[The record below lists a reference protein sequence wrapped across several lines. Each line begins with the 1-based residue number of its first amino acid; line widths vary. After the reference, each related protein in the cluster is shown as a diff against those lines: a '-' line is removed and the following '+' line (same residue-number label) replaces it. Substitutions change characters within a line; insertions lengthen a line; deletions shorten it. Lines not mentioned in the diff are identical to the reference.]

1 VNCAAVRDR
10 LPEHALGTL
19 DGTEA
24 SGVDRHL
31 QWCAA
36 CRKEDGELTRAAA
49 TLAFSVAPAE
59 PDPSLQDRIVAA
71 VQQRSQMGPV
81 AHAAGRRGRLAV
93 AAVAAAMLA
102 VSGLGWGAVMA
113 GKAARSEA
121 QAQATIRSG
130 QDDFN
135 KFRNILRSAEFND
148 PQNQVLIGTLSPSAG
163 GTGGG
168 SALTLVSP
176 SIIDMAVVMVS
187 GLPAAP
193 QGTLPYIARL
203 SGSDLPVL
211 TVGKIRTLVGGA
223 AMIARNID
231 GDLSGYDRVV
241 VRDAHGKV
249 VMRGRLSTQAS
260 LASPSPSTASPS
272 P

>member
-19 DGTEA
+19 DLHDA
-24 SGVDRHL
+24 SGIDRHL

-36 CRKEDGELTRAAA
+36 CRKEDGELMRAAA

-71 VQQRSQMGPV
+71 VQQRAQKGAV
-81 AHAAGRRGRLAV
+81 AHAPGRRGRLAV

-121 QAQATIRSG
+121 QAQQTIQSG
-130 QDDFN
+130 QDAFER
-135 KFRNILRSAEFND
+135 FRQLLSTPEFND
-148 PQNQVLIGTLSPSAG
+148 PSNEVLIGTLSPVTGS
-163 GTGGG
+163 TGGG

-176 SIIDMAVVMVS
+176 SIIDMAVVTVS
-187 GLPAAP
+187 GLPPAAA
-193 QGTLPYIARL
+193 GTLPYSVRL
-203 SGSDLPVL
+203 SGPHLPVL
-211 TVGKIRTLVGGA
+211 MVKRITALDAGGGA
-223 AMIARNID
+223 TVERDID
-231 GDLSGYDRVV
+231 RDLGAYDLVV

-249 VMRGRLSTQAS
+249 LLSGRLSTDAA
-260 LASPSPSTASPS
+260 LASPSP
-272 P
+272 